1 MGLISRVS
9 SRTYRISYKPKMSF
23 GNNDRR
29 GGFGD
34 RAETDKKTL
43 FVRNLP
49 WSATE
54 DEILGLECFEKAVN
68 CRITL
73 DRETGRPRGFA
84 HIEFED
90 ENGAEEG
97 FKIAESSTPELQG
110 RDLMVDFTGSKST
123 GRGRGGRGG
132 GRGGFRGRGGY
143 DGGRGGYGG
152 GRGGGG
158 YDGGRGG
165 SGYLPSAE
173 LQIVAA
179 WR

>member
-9 SRTYRISYKPKMSF
+9 SRTYRISDNSNMSF
-23 GNNDRR
+23 GQNQR

-49 WSATE
+49 WSASE
-54 DEILGLECFEKAVN
+54 DEILGLECFQKAVN
-68 CRITL
+68 CRIAH

-90 ENGAEEG
+90 EAGAEEG
-97 FKIAESSTPELQG
+97 FKIAEANTPELQG

-132 GRGGFRGRGGY
+132 GRGRGGY

-158 YDGGRGG
+158 YDGGDR
-165 SGYLPSAE
+165 Y
-173 LQIVAA
+173 
-179 WR
+179 

>member
-9 SRTYRISYKPKMSF
+9 SRTYRISDKPKMSF

-68 CRITL
+68 CRIAL

-123 GRGRGGRGG
+123 GRGRGGG
-132 GRGGFRGRGGY
+132 
-143 DGGRGGYGG
+143 GGRGGYGG

-158 YDGGRGG
+158 YGGGYGGGRGG
-165 SGYLPSAE
+165 GSYGGGYGGG
-173 LQIVAA
+173 
-179 WR
+179 RGGYGGDRY